1 MILREEKVEE
11 EVRLML
17 YEWKNMQL
25 VSLLQAWTQ

>member
-1 MILREEKVEE
+1 MFLRGEKVEE

-25 VSLLQAWTQ
+25 FSLLQAWP